1 MVRKKTQKK
10 PTPKRKKALRRRR
23 VPKRKKVLRRERAP
37 KKVVSRREK
46 RRIPAGAPLVLVWLK
61 KRKIG
66 PREVG
71 LVAICLILI
80 GIIAFG
86 WDKMSFGDR
95 LIAGLGAISGVL
107 MAIGALISR

>member
-1 MVRKKTQKK
+1 MVRKTRRKT
-10 PTPKRKKALRRRR
+10 TPKRKKTLRRRR
-23 VPKRKKVLRRERAP
+23 APKRKKISRRERAP
-37 KKVVSRREK
+37 EKIVSRREK

-61 KRKIG
+61 ERKIG

-71 LVAICLILI
+71 LAAICLVLI

-86 WDKMSFGDR
+86 WGKMSSGDR
-95 LIAGLGAISGVL
+95 LIAGVGLISGVL